1 MISSLPYA
9 TLEWRLGRILG
20 DGSDEDLN
28 PDYEDLQGQSVRIV
42 PSIQG
47 PLIYINGSGKKITVF
62 LNPVDGVIGPNGE
75 LHAVGDVNL
84 DNTVSVIDATLVQKQ
99 IVNLEQLSKVSL
111 IKADVNHDGV
121 IDVVDATEIQK
132 IIVKLV

>member
-1 MISSLPYA
+1 M
-9 TLEWRLGRILG
+9 T
-20 DGSDEDLN
+20 DGLAE
-28 PDYEDLQGQSVRIV
+28 
-42 PSIQG
+42 
-47 PLIYINGSGKKITVF
+47 IY
-62 LNPVDGVIGPNGE
+62 
-75 LHAVGDVNL
+75 AVGYVNL
-84 DNTVSVIDATLVQKQ
+84 DYIVSVIDATLVQKQ